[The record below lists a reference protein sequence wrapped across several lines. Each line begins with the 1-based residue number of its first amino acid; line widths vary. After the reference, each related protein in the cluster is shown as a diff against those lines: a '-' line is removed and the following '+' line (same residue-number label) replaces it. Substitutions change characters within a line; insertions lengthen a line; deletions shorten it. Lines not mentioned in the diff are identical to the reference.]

1 MTVSR
6 PTWHQGNLPGGEF
19 EKFEPISKFKLIVID
34 QLPSYNNAL
43 TADAFLKYNQNP
55 DVKIFTD
62 SRILT
67 PAHLVTPPS
76 DLHLNAHL
84 GNRLQYYIEALNSG
98 DVTIPSTSIL
108 IDSPLTSL
116 AWLLFTKELEIGDK
130 NKTDA
135 SIEFIKNTIFD
146 FQSTT
151 IHKINYSHYLLLQN
165 QNTGNKTNEVRKKIF
180 EECLLTSAKIV
191 AQYSQSKV
199 ETIRF

>member
-6 PTWHQGNLPGGEF
+6 PTWIQDKLPGVEF
-19 EKFEPISKFKLIVID
+19 KNFEPISKFKLIVID
-34 QLPSYNNAL
+34 QFPSYNNAL
-43 TADAFLKYNQNP
+43 TADTFLKYNQNP
-55 DVKIFTD
+55 DIKIFAD

-67 PAHLVTPPS
+67 PAHLVTPP
-76 DLHLNAHL
+76 DDIKLNAYL

-108 IDSPLTSL
+108 IESPLTSL

-151 IHKINYSHYLLLQN
+151 IHKINYSHHLLLQN

-180 EECLLTSAKIV
+180 EGCLLTSAKIV
-191 AQYSQSKV
+191 TQYSQSKV
-199 ETIRF
+199 EIIRN